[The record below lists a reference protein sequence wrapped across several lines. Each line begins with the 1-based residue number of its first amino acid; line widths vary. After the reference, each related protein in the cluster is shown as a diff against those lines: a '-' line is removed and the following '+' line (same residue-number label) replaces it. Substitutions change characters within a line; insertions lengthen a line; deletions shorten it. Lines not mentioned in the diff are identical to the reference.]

1 MARGARWCARC
12 CAVSP
17 LFHARRDRDTVRACA
32 RDFGVEVVTAAPRG
46 RCAAIPR
53 AGTCIRPRAIWSPPT
68 YRVSRAAIYHLSRE
82 HALERRASWPRW
94 RGPLP
99 MASSSGSPRFTGARR
114 GSTVYVPS
122 ATAAR
127 LRGRDRRREL
137 CGRRARLADAD
148 GRHRSRRRCCR
159 DFVDLAF
166 VDQLA
171 KRGLAIDQ
179 AKQRGQGATSVGR

>member
-1 MARGARWCARC
+1 LHCMARGARRCARC

-99 MASSSGSPRFTGARR
+99 MASSSGLPSSSDKAPLFTDIIPQM
-114 GSTVYVPS
+114 TVEVILKIEIETS
-122 ATAAR
+122 AVRVLPPT
-127 LRGRDRRREL
+127 
-137 CGRRARLADAD
+137 
-148 GRHRSRRRCCR
+148 
-159 DFVDLAF
+159 
-166 VDQLA
+166 
-171 KRGLAIDQ
+171 
-179 AKQRGQGATSVGR
+179 